1 MLPGKYNFLVLLKVA
16 AAVRESGTSWIFLVW
31 TWPKAMNSQ
40 ADIPLDEKCLHA
52 LLCWIDKVG
61 QNGSPN
67 VQAAGQE
74 AEDIPFQKK
83 SAFFVCNQVMQT

>member
-1 MLPGKYNFLVLLKVA
+1 MD
-16 AAVRESGTSWIFLVW
+16 
-31 TWPKAMNSQ
+31 SQ
-40 ADIPLDEKCLHA
+40 AHIPLEETSLHA
-52 LLCWIDKVG
+52 LLCWVDKVG